1 MRMKLEIKNI
11 SLNLDGDRILDN
23 LNLSINEEEII
34 SIIGPSASGKTSL
47 LRVIAGFENI
57 TTGKIKLNNQVVD
70 DTLIVIGPEKRNI
83 GIIFQDLALFP
94 HLNCAE
100 NITFGI
106 SKLPTEEQIQRL
118 QRLEEVLSITEIS
131 KKFPHE
137 ISGGQQQ
144 RVAIARALAPK
155 PEILLLDEPFS
166 ALDEELKEKLLADV
180 KILLKEEKITTI
192 VITHNIKEAFQL
204 SDKIA
209 FLNDKKI
216 IQIDS
221 PYNIYHKPMTREIA
235 NFCGIGSFIN
245 GKIVDANHVLTDLGK
260 HFGETSPYDIGTN
273 VDIMIRPDDVIHD
286 DDSTKSAKVVEK
298 IFHGS
303 DFLYKLKLS
312 GGENIFCYTPSHH
325 NHAVNEV
332 IGIKSEMDHLI
343 LFSK

>member
-1 MRMKLEIKNI
+1 MKLEIENI
-11 SLNLDGDRILDN
+11 SLNLDSDRILDN
-23 LNLSINEEEII
+23 LCLSVNEEEIL

-57 TTGKIKLNNQVVD
+57 TTGKIKLNGQVVD
-70 DTLIVIGPEKRNI
+70 DTSIVIEPQKRNV

-94 HLNCAE
+94 HLSCAE

-106 SKLPTEEQIQRL
+106 SRLPTEEQIQRL
-118 QRLEEVLSITEIS
+118 RRLEEVLSITGIS

-245 GKIVDANHVLTDLGK
+245 GKIVDANYVLTDLGR
-260 HFGETSPYDIGTN
+260 HFGETSPYEIGTN

-286 DDSTKSAKVVEK
+286 DNSTKSAQVVGK

-312 GGENIFCYTPSHH
+312 NGENIFCYTPSHH
-325 NHAVNEV
+325 DHAVNEV